1 MFKYIIFKLSIFIL
15 LILQE
20 DNMVWNVTVWSVV
33 QEGLEMQFTILETFP
48 NKIFTLFMPY

>member
-1 MFKYIIFKLSIFIL
+1 MFKYIIFKFSIFN

-20 DNMVWNVTVWSVV
+20 DNMVWNATVWSVV

-48 NKIFTLFMPY
+48 N